1 MLFINLKY
9 TQNIKLID
17 LCLTL
22 NMLPNGL
29 QLIFV
34 VTDRVGAFMSLL
46 VFSVNITSD
55 GVKAV
60 VHLSKGDMR
69 RSLNILQVGST

>member
-1 MLFINLKY
+1 
-9 TQNIKLID
+9 
-17 LCLTL
+17 
-22 NMLPNGL
+22 MLPNGL

-46 VFSVNITSD
+46 FFSVNITGD
-55 GVKAV
+55 GMKAV

-69 RSLNILQVGST
+69 RSLNILQVG

>member
-1 MLFINLKY
+1 MKH

-46 VFSVNITSD
+46 FFSVNITGD
-55 GVKAV
+55 GMKAV

-69 RSLNILQVGST
+69 RSLNILQVG

>member
-1 MLFINLKY
+1 MLFINLKH

-22 NMLPNGL
+22 SMLPNGL

-46 VFSVNITSD
+46 FFSVNITGD
-55 GVKAV
+55 GMKAV

-69 RSLNILQVGST
+69 RSLNILQVG

>member
-46 VFSVNITSD
+46 VFSVNITGD
-55 GVKAV
+55 GMKAV

-69 RSLNILQVGST
+69 RSLNILQVG

>member
-46 VFSVNITSD
+46 FFSVNITGD
-55 GVKAV
+55 GMKAV

-69 RSLNILQVGST
+69 RSLNILQVG

>member
-1 MLFINLKY
+1 MLFINLKH

-46 VFSVNITSD
+46 FFSVNITGD
-55 GVKAV
+55 GMKAV

-69 RSLNILQVGST
+69 RSLNILQVG

>member
-22 NMLPNGL
+22 KMLPNGL

-46 VFSVNITSD
+46 FFSVNITGD
-55 GVKAV
+55 GMKAV

-69 RSLNILQVGST
+69 RSLNILQVG